1 MIERVILN
9 VNDKV
14 YYFLNPSMVTMKEN
28 PLHLVESG
36 FHQCI
41 INPVISFEFA
51 CAIDEDI
58 KHHNMGKNSIH
69 GYILSCKKY
78 EIFVTSVDFMRK
90 NSYPMRVIAYYEEL
104 L

>member
-14 YYFLNPSMVTMKEN
+14 YSFLNPSFVTMKET
-28 PLHLVESG
+28 PLSVVEGG
-36 FHQCI
+36 FSQCM

-51 CAIDEDI
+51 CAIAEDI
-58 KHHNMGKNSIH
+58 KSHNMGKNSICGH
-69 GYILSCKKY
+69 ILSDKNY
-78 EIFVTSVDFMRK
+78 DFFVTSVDFIQ
-90 NSYPMRVIAYYEEL
+90 NNFYPMRIVAYYEEL

>member
-1 MIERVILN
+1 MIERVILD

-14 YYFLNPSMVTMKEN
+14 YSFLNPSMVTMKEN

-51 CAIDEDI
+51 CSVA
-58 KHHNMGKNSIH
+58 KQFLSY
-69 GYILSCKKY
+69 GYHS
-78 EIFVTSVDFMRK
+78 
-90 NSYPMRVIAYYEEL
+90 YYEGL
-104 L
+104 I

>member
-14 YYFLNPSMVTMKEN
+14 YSFLNPSMVTMKEN

-51 CAIDEDI
+51 CYIAEDI
-58 KHHNMGKNSIH
+58 KNHNMGKHSICGH
-69 GYILSCKKY
+69 ILSGKK
-78 EIFVTSVDFMRK
+78 
-90 NSYPMRVIAYYEEL
+90 L
-104 L
+104 

>member
-14 YYFLNPSMVTMKEN
+14 YSFLNPSMVTMKEN
-28 PLHLVESG
+28 PLHLVERG

-51 CAIDEDI
+51 CYIAEDI
-58 KHHNMGKNSIH
+58 KNHNMGKHSICGH
-69 GYILSCKKY
+69 ILSGKNY
-78 EIFVTSVDFMRK
+78 EIVVTSVDFMR
-90 NSYPMRVIAYYEEL
+90 NNFYPMGITAIMRD
-104 L
+104 

>member
-14 YYFLNPSMVTMKEN
+14 YSFLNPSMVTMKEN

-51 CAIDEDI
+51 CSVSEDI
-58 KHHNMGKNSIH
+58 KNHNMGKHSIFGH
-69 GYILSCKKY
+69 ILSGKNY
-78 EIFVTSVDFMRK
+78 EIVVTSVDFMR
-90 NSYPMRVIAYYEEL
+90 NNFYPMGITAIMRD
-104 L
+104 